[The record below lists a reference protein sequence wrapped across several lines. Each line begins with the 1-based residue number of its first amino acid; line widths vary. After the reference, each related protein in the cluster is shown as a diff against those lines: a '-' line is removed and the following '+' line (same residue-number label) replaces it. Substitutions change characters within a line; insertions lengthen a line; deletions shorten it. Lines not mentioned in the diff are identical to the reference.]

1 MPAKKVS
8 VNEEA
13 GDKETGS
20 IDKVLFLNNEGLVDV
35 LKASGVIRAPDVERQ
50 INHLAVL
57 GLRNFLHSESQS
69 P

>member
-13 GDKETGS
+13 GDKETSS
-20 IDKVLFLNNEGLVDV
+20 IDKVLLLNNEGLEDV
-35 LKASGVIRAPDVERQ
+35 LNASTAIRAPDVERQ

-57 GLRNFLHSESQS
+57 RNFLHSGSRS

>member
-1 MPAKKVS
+1 MKKVS

-20 IDKVLFLNNEGLVDV
+20 TDKVLFLSNEGLEDV
-35 LKASGVIRAPDVERQ
+35 LKASRAIRAPDVQRQ

-57 GLRNFLHSESQS
+57 GLRNFLCSESRF